1 MQCFSHGGV
10 VAAGVS
16 YVQKKKCCLQS
27 TSRVNMRCDKS
38 VSHKKECCNS
48 AKEHSVT
55 LPTKEN
61 YIVPPNTASHVY
73 SNTGYWTGKLHFSQ
87 DGGGG
92 LVPPASWLMMC
103 ELAWI

>member
-1 MQCFSHGGV
+1 
-10 VAAGVS
+10 
-16 YVQKKKCCLQS
+16 
-27 TSRVNMRCDKS
+27 MRCDKS

-87 DGGGG
+87 DGGGVLFLQRHG
-92 LVPPASWLMMC
+92 SWCVNWPGYEASAMKKKIQL
-103 ELAWI
+103 